1 MRILHCGDIHI
12 RNLKRHD
19 EYRQVFSQFYEKVKE
34 LNVDAIYVAGDL
46 AHTKTQLSPEYFEL
60 ASEFLSFLADIAPTI
75 VIPGNHDGNLRSTK
89 RQDAITPIV
98 DALDHPNLVLLKN
111 SQEIKVKKGLVF
123 NHLSVFDQDNWIEP
137 TDPDAINIALYHGS
151 ISGCMTD
158 SGWVM
163 KEGENN
169 ITIFE
174 EFDMAM
180 LGDIHLS
187 NQSLDKEGRYR
198 YCGSLIQQSFGET
211 NDKGFL
217 VWDIQGKDEFTV
229 EHHMLEN
236 PSPFITIEL
245 NEEGKIPDEINIP
258 DNARLRL
265 VSDINLPLVT
275 RNRAIDVAKARFNPA
290 SAFYYNRGKKERKEL
305 EQVKTISQ
313 EDTRDLA
320 VQEKL
325 IKEFLQDYKASDE
338 TLNKIFALNKKY
350 NSAVEENEDVSRNIN
365 WKLKSVSWD
374 NLFNYGEENYIDFEK
389 LNGIVGIFGKNY
401 SGKSSIIDS
410 ILFSLFNSTSKNER
424 KNLNIINQ
432 NREWAQGKID
442 IEVDNKTYSI
452 LRQCEKYT
460 KKLKGKITKEAKTDV
475 EFTVT
480 DNATGD
486 VEELNGT
493 SRNDSDKNIRR
504 VFGTLDD
511 FLITSMSSQG
521 GALSFINEGSTK
533 RKELLAKFL
542 DLEIFDKKFKMAKED
557 ASDLRGA
564 LKRVEGQEYANDIKE
579 AKENLSIN
587 ENKILAQK
595 NKCKSLEDN
604 LAAMQSELQE
614 VEAQI
619 SSIPAEIVNIAELK
633 NKLSNNQKKLE
644 KTKGESEAN
653 DLQVK
658 EYSAKL
664 KKARDFLKDFD
675 IDSYRKKQEQ
685 IEEANQKLKKLSE
698 DERGLLSEMRTK
710 QRKIQLLSEVPCGDE
725 FRNCK
730 FIKDAYRAKDAI
742 IGDNKSLARLNVDKG
757 SYLNEIERL
766 NPDQVDDYLHKHEML
781 VRKCEGWEN
790 SISMLELGIEKN
802 KAICESLSKEIEDL
816 QTKIAE
822 YEKNKEA
829 IENMQS
835 LLEQKSGIISSVKLQ
850 QVNLEHCKS
859 KVLDLYKE
867 NGSLEQKIQSL
878 EEEKLQLE
886 ALRDEY
892 SSYELFMRCMH
903 SNGISYDIIKRKLPI
918 INDEIAKVLT
928 NVVDFEVFFEEDG
941 KKLNILIK
949 HPKYDARPLEMGS
962 GAEKTIAAMA
972 IRLALLSV
980 STLPQPD
987 LFILD
992 EPGTALDE
1000 TNMEGFIR
1008 ILDMVKGYF
1017 KTVLLISHLE
1027 SLKDC
1032 VDKQITIERKDGYAY
1047 VNYTA

>member
-19 EYRQVFSQFYEKVKE
+19 EYREVFSKFYEKVKE

-111 SQEIKVKKGLVF
+111 SQELKLKNGVVL
-123 NHLSVFDQDNWIEP
+123 NHLSVFDEDNWCEP
-137 TDPDAINIALYHGS
+137 SNPDAINIALYHGS
-151 ISGCMTD
+151 ISGCKTD

-169 ITIFE
+169 ISIFE

-187 NQSLDKEGRYR
+187 NQALDKEGRYR

-217 VWDIQGKDEFTV
+217 VWDIQGKDEFSV

-236 PSPFITIEL
+236 PNPFITIEL
-245 NEEGKIPDEINIP
+245 DEEGKIPDDEEVP
-258 DNARLRL
+258 TNARLRL
-265 VSDINLPLVT
+265 VSDFNLPLVT
-275 RNRAIDVAKARFNPA
+275 RNRALDVAKARFSPVSA
-290 SAFYYNRGKKERKEL
+290 SYHNRGKKQRKEL
-305 EQVKTISQ
+305 EEAKTISQ

-325 IKEFLQDYKASDE
+325 IKEFLEDYKAGED

-350 NSAVEENEDVSRNIN
+350 NSAVEEKEDVSRNIN

-374 NLFNYGEENYIDFEK
+374 NLFNYGEDNHIDFDK

-432 NREWAQGKID
+432 NRDWAQGKIN
-442 IEVDNKTYSI
+442 IEVGNKTYTI
-452 LRQCEKYT
+452 FRQCEKYT
-460 KKLKGKITKEAKTDV
+460 KKLKGKLTKEAKTDV

-480 DNATGD
+480 DNSTGE

-493 SRNDSDKNIRR
+493 SRTDSDKNVRR
-504 VFGTLDD
+504 VFGTLED

-521 GALSFINEGSTK
+521 GALAFINEGSTK

-542 DLEIFDKKFKMAKED
+542 DLEIFDKKFKMAKEEV
-557 ASDLRGA
+557 SDLRGA
-564 LKRVEGQEYANDIKE
+564 LKRAEGREFDNDIKE
-579 AKENLSIN
+579 AQDSLLVN
-587 ENKILAQK
+587 ENKIFAQK

-604 LAAMQSELQE
+604 LTALQE
-614 VEAQI
+614 ELKEVESAI
-619 SSIPAEIVNIAELK
+619 GTIPAEIINVRDLK
-633 NKLSNNQKKLE
+633 NKLLNKQQRLE
-644 KTKGESEAN
+644 KAEGEIGANKLQIQEYTTK
-653 DLQVK
+653 LQ
-658 EYSAKL
+658 
-664 KKARDFLKDFD
+664 KARDFLKEFD
-675 IDSYRKKQEQ
+675 IDSYKEKQEQ
-685 IEEANQKLKKLSE
+685 IDEISSKLKKLAG
-698 DERGLLSEMRTK
+698 DEKLLTNEIKTK
-710 QRKIQLLSEVPCGDE
+710 QRKIQLLGEVPCGDQ
-725 FRNCK
+725 FKTCK

-742 IGDNKSLARLNVDKG
+742 VEDNNSLAKLNVDKG
-757 SYLNEIERL
+757 SFLTEIKSL
-766 NPDQVDDYLHKHEML
+766 NPTQVADYLQKHNML
-781 VRKCEGWEN
+781 LSKCDGWES
-790 SISMLELGIEKN
+790 SIEKLNLQIEKN
-802 KAICESLSKEIEDL
+802 TAVSKTLAGEIDSLKKE
-816 QTKIAE
+816 IAE

-835 LLEQKSGIISSVKLQ
+835 LIEQKKGIISNIKLQ
-850 QVNLEHCKS
+850 EVNLEHCKS
-859 KVLDLYKE
+859 SILDLYKE
-867 NGSLEQKIQSL
+867 NGSLEQRIESL
-878 EEEKLQLE
+878 QADKAELE
-886 ALRDEY
+886 SLRDEF
-892 SSYELFMRCMH
+892 SSYDLFMRCMH
-903 SNGISYDIIKRKLPI
+903 PNGISYDVIKRKLPV
-918 INDEIAKVLT
+918 INEEIAKVLA
-928 NVVDFEVFFEEDG
+928 NVVNFEVFFEEDG

-980 STLPQPD
+980 STLPKPD

-1008 ILDMVKGYF
+1008 ILDMVKSYF

-1047 VNYTA
+1047 VNHTA